1 MIEFTINIG
10 IADAILLEEDID
22 KKQKENNSLV
32 FMFTLSVFSTQNTC
46 LTLSIFIT

>member
-22 KKQKENNSLV
+22 KKTEEK
-32 FMFTLSVFSTQNTC
+32 
-46 LTLSIFIT
+46 

>member
-22 KKQKENNSLV
+22 KKTEGK
-32 FMFTLSVFSTQNTC
+32 
-46 LTLSIFIT
+46 